1 MLCRKMKSG
10 LLALAMAAFAGL
22 CVTASPNTSAAPL
35 MLAQNDITLMPGG
48 PDEAETGE
56 VPMPD
61 VTPSTG
67 IPAPY
72 ASPSVEA
79 GVPVTGAAR
88 IALLLPLNSATLGTA
103 AAAVRDGFLAS
114 YEKERDP
121 NVSVTVVESGDAPQQ
136 VVDAYRIALQDH
148 DIVVGPLSR
157 SGAAAIAAS
166 GLVQKP
172 TIALTQAD
180 AVGGAL
186 PQLLTIGLSV
196 EDEARQ
202 AARWASI
209 EYPGEHALVVSTPTA
224 CQRRAA
230 HAFRSAW
237 QAQGLSADSVELSSS
252 EGNLSPAALVQLI
265 DRVHAGNPGLIF
277 AALDAIQAR
286 QLREALGQ
294 DIAIYGTSQLNPYTV
309 AGWAAAVRQ
318 PAMNGVRF
326 IDLPWMVQPDDPA
339 VARYAQG
346 AGTARGGDLERLY
359 ALGIDAYRVAR
370 QVAQQQDAFDIDG
383 VTGRL
388 KIRFGAGAGAPRF
401 ERIESQA
408 VFQDGAAAPL
418 AGAR

>member
-10 LLALAMAAFAGL
+10 LLAVAMAAFAGL
-22 CVTASPNTSAAPL
+22 CVTAPANTSAAPL

-48 PDEAETGE
+48 LEQPETEE

-61 VTPSTG
+61 VAPSPG
-67 IPAPY
+67 SSIPSY
-72 ASPSVEA
+72 PSA
-79 GVPVTGAAR
+79 GAQGGAPVTGAAR
-88 IALLLPLNSATLGTA
+88 IALLLPLNSPSLGTA

-114 YEKERDP
+114 YEKEHDP
-121 NVSVTVVESGDAPQQ
+121 NISLTVVESGDAPQQ
-136 VVDAYRIALQDH
+136 VVDAYRVAVQDH

-166 GLVQKP
+166 GQVARP

-180 AVGGAL
+180 AVGAAL

-202 AARWASI
+202 AAGWASI
-209 EYPGEHALVVSTPTA
+209 EYPGEQALVVSTTTA
-224 CQRRAA
+224 WQRRAA
-230 HAFRSAW
+230 RAFQAAW
-237 QAQGLSADSVELSSS
+237 QAQGLGADSVELSAS
-252 EGNLSPAALVQLI
+252 EGNLSPSALLQLI
-265 DRVHAGNPGLIF
+265 DRIRASNPGLVF
-277 AALDAIQAR
+277 AALDAVQAR

-294 DIAIYGTSQLNPYTV
+294 DIAIYGTSQLNPYSV
-309 AGWAAAVRQ
+309 AGWAAATRQ
-318 PAMNGVRF
+318 PSMDGVRF
-326 IDLPWMVQPDDPA
+326 IDLPWMVQPDAPA
-339 VARYAQG
+339 VARYAT
-346 AGTARGGDLERLY
+346 GTGRGGDLERLY

-370 QVAQQQDAFDIDG
+370 QVAQGRDSFELDG

-388 KIRFGAGAGAPRF
+388 RIRFGGGASRF
-401 ERIESQA
+401 ARVESQA